1 MKKSDI
7 KKIVRQGYAKVA
19 KNSAPCC
26 GSAVSGCGCNTK
38 ASAKSLSKAMGYS
51 DKEMASVPQ
60 EANLGLG
67 CGNPIA
73 LASLKPGET
82 VLDLGSGPGLDCFL
96 AANKVGPT
104 GKVIGID
111 MTPEMIAKARKNA
124 KKKYPT
130 VEFRLG
136 EIEKLPVADNSVDV
150 IISNC
155 VINLSPDKPKV
166 FKEAFRVLKP
176 GGRLMV
182 SDVVTT
188 NQLPDDLKKSIGAY
202 VGCLSG
208 AIMKGQYLGT
218 IKQVG
223 FKDVKILDE
232 AKFPIKFM
240 LNDPTAQ
247 ALAQT
252 INLPAKSLDGIG
264 DAVES
269 IKVSAIKPNP
279 FANSKKK

>member
-1 MKKSDI
+1 MNTS
-7 KKIVRQGYAKVA
+7 
-19 KNSAPCC
+19 CC
-26 GSAVSGCGCNTK
+26 GPTVSKCGCGGGTAVSN
-38 ASAKSLSKAMGYS
+38 KSISKAMGYS
-51 DKEMASVPQ
+51 DKEMASVPK

-104 GKVIGID
+104 GRVIGID
-111 MTPEMIAKARKNA
+111 MTPEMIAKARNNA
-124 KKKYPT
+124 KKGGYATPPAQKGSRAS

-136 EIEKLPVADNSVDV
+136 EIEKLPVQDNSVDV

-155 VINLSPDKPKV
+155 VINLSPDKPAV

-188 NQLPDDLKKSIGAY
+188 NQLPEELMKSIGAY

-218 IKQVG
+218 IKKVG
-223 FKDVKILDE
+223 FTKVKILD
-232 AKFPIKFM
+232 ASKFPIDFM
-240 LNDPTAQ
+240 LNDPTAK
-247 ALAQT
+247 ALADT
-252 INLPAKSLDGIG
+252 VNLSAKSLEGVG
-264 DAVES
+264 DSVES
-269 IKVSAIKPNP
+269 IKVSAIKP
-279 FANSKKK
+279 KG